1 MESFIDWV
9 SSPVELYPSTRDDF
23 RMAKPSPSHAG
34 NRSLV
39 ALGLAIRE
47 RRLKLGLSQEE
58 LALEVGL
65 DRSYLGGVER
75 GEHNVAV
82 INLLRIADALRLS
95 GAKLLDLACL

>member
-1 MESFIDWV
+1 
-9 SSPVELYPSTRDDF
+9 
-23 RMAKPSPSHAG
+23 MAKPSPSHRG

-82 INLLRIADALRLS
+82 INLLRIAEALRLS